1 MSEEKINMMLDF
13 LPTAV
18 DKLSITDEKFL
29 FFFDPVKM
37 DEQKFLFGFSLK
49 TGVQVFS
56 AITII
61 QAINS
66 FLDIFSPY
74 SFWLFLISI
83 IAFILQFLI
92 GLYAFLSTLK
102 NKYSYA
108 KTSYIIISALFL
120 IQAIY
125 YISRSILKVI
135 DFITPWDNDFLR
147 LDFLIYIF
155 GYGIFLFVYLYFIYI
170 LYIFMI
176 HIKSSAFP
184 ANIESQNNEE
194 SNLLNSNFENNS

>member
-1 MSEEKINMMLDF
+1 MSEEKINMILEL
-13 LPTAV
+13 LPSAV
-18 DKLSITDEKFL
+18 DNISITDEKFL

-49 TGVQVFS
+49 TGVQIFS
-56 AITII
+56 VITII

-74 SFWLFLISI
+74 SFRLFLISI

-92 GLYAFLSTLK
+92 SFYAFLSTLK
-102 NKYSYA
+102 NKYLYA
-108 KTSYIIISALFL
+108 KTSYLIISFLFL

-155 GYGIFLFVYLYFIYI
+155 GYGIFLFFYLYFIYI
-170 LYIFMI
+170 LYIYMI

-184 ANIESQNNEE
+184 QDNENQNNEE
-194 SNLLNSNFENNS
+194 INLLNSNFENNS

>member
-1 MSEEKINMMLDF
+1 MSEDKINMMLEL
-13 LPTAV
+13 LPSTV
-18 DKLSITDEKFL
+18 DKLSITDQKFL

-37 DEQKFLFGFSLK
+37 DEQKFLFGYSLK

-56 AITII
+56 VITII

-66 FLDIFSPY
+66 FIDIFSPY

-92 GLYAFLSTLK
+92 GLYAFLSTSK

-108 KTSYIIISALFL
+108 KTSYLFISALFL

-125 YISRSILKVI
+125 YISRSILKII

-155 GYGIFLFVYLYFIYI
+155 GYGIFLFFYLYFIYI
-170 LYIFMI
+170 LYIYMI
-176 HIKSSAFP
+176 QLKSSSFP
-184 ANIESQNNEE
+184 QNNEE
-194 SNLLNSNFENNS
+194 VNLLNSNFENNS

>member
-1 MSEEKINMMLDF
+1 MILEL
-13 LPTAV
+13 LPSAV
-18 DKLSITDEKFL
+18 DNISITDEKFL

-49 TGVQVFS
+49 TGVQIFS
-56 AITII
+56 VITII

-92 GLYAFLSTLK
+92 SFYAFLSTLK
-102 NKYSYA
+102 NKYLYA
-108 KTSYIIISALFL
+108 KTSYLIISFLFL

-147 LDFLIYIF
+147 LDF
-155 GYGIFLFVYLYFIYI
+155 
-170 LYIFMI
+170 
-176 HIKSSAFP
+176 
-184 ANIESQNNEE
+184 
-194 SNLLNSNFENNS
+194 